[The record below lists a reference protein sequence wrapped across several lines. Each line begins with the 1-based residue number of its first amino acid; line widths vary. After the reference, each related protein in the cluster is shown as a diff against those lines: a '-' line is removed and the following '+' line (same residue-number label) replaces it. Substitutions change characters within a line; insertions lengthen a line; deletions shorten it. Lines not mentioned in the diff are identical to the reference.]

1 MRSKSKIF
9 RLTELQLEQ
18 LEKHLEKEGTT
29 FTDFIHSL
37 IQREVMQD
45 TITVKQPT
53 EEQKKPRF
61 KVKTVIEV
69 VKRYQKTDPAL
80 LLELAKIG
88 NNLNQIA
95 RALNIIKNADHQ
107 EQRKLLLHPQAPAPE
122 HDPDADQVV
131 HREANKK
138 RNWDRGEI
146 MQPKPFLEQQQRA
159 VIRRKS
165 AKRGNCIPER
175 LQRQPCI
182 ILWACSCLFQ
192 MFHTQQYNTE
202 GGPLNTPEF
211 EP

>member
-45 TITVKQPT
+45 AITVNQPK
-53 EEQKKPRF
+53 EEQKKPRL

-80 LLELAKIG
+80 LLELSKIG

-95 RALNIIKNADHQ
+95 RALNIIKNADPQ
-107 EQRKLLLHPQAPAPE
+107 EQRKLDIFSIFLVLKGIQTELE
-122 HDPDADQVV
+122 HVFPTL
-131 HREANKK
+131 
-138 RNWDRGEI
+138 
-146 MQPKPFLEQQQRA
+146 PKISRQ
-159 VIRRKS
+159 S
-165 AKRGNCIPER
+165 PER
-175 LQRQPCI
+175 LKKQLSSIQ
-182 ILWACSCLFQ
+182 LAEEDESA
-192 MFHTQQYNTE
+192 Y
-202 GGPLNTPEF
+202 
-211 EP
+211 